1 MLQTQWLVAV
11 SRRTSLPFY
20 SAASLTTATAAG
32 MEGGIIAW
40 TRGRSLVASCK
51 LLVSSCQ
58 LLHGGPLCVALLIL
72 QPCLILLNGCEWIR
86 LSTNFI
92 TNKHHVA
99 SLSVGRAFGPMGH
112 GSWLGSLA
120 WPESDSFR
128 CRCKWRDP
136 IRLRLFAS
144 VPTENTKKKC
154 KKQPPLVAIMS
165 WQLLLQLLWFWFAVF
180 FC

>member
-1 MLQTQWLVAV
+1 M
-11 SRRTSLPFY
+11 
-20 SAASLTTATAAG
+20 G
-32 MEGGIIAW
+32 GGIIAW

-144 VPTENTKKKC
+144 VPTENTKKSLRNNLHLWPLWAGSCYCSCYGFGSLFFSAAYFAFGKRLGE
-154 KKQPPLVAIMS
+154 KKNI
-165 WQLLLQLLWFWFAVF
+165 
-180 FC
+180 